1 MVSGPL
7 TVIWRA
13 NLLGT
18 GMIEIVEQLPPPL
31 RLAVAYAPKSARVAF
46 ALLLLLD
53 ERLAQIVE
61 RATES
66 MIAQLKLAWWR
77 DALTAQAENRPKGE
91 PLLSALFDLQRPE
104 LLAIA
109 GALVDAWEILPCHG
123 EWTDTELDAFAKKR
137 GDAVFNGYCR
147 LIGLNQS
154 AAAAGEE
161 WARADILNRYGFD
174 AADSGMPN
182 GPLVKGR
189 IFRPLTILTMLSRN
203 VSGPRLIVHSLT
215 GH

>member
-13 NLLGT
+13 NRLGC
-18 GMIEIVEQLPPPL
+18 GMIEIIEQLPPPL

-61 RATES
+61 RATEP

-77 DALTAQAENRPKGE
+77 DAFTAQAEQRPKGE
-91 PLLSALFDLQRPE
+91 PLLSALFDQARPE
-104 LLAIA
+104 LLAVA
-109 GALVDAWEILPCHG
+109 GDLVDAWEILPCHG
-123 EWTDTELDAFAKKR
+123 EWTDAELGAFAQKR

-161 WARADILNRYGFD
+161 WARGDITARYGD
-174 AADSGMPN
+174 EVPDQGLPYL
-182 GPLVKGR
+182 PLLKGR
-189 IFRPLTILTMLSRN
+189 IFRPLTILTMLSRG
-203 VSGPRLIVHSLT
+203 VSGPRLILHSLT
-215 GH
+215 GL